1 MKKFFSFFAA
11 LLFAG
16 SMMAGSYTISFKD
29 NGEGKGDS
37 STSLTSTDV
46 ADYVAEGAEYFSAV
60 AVTGKVYLGQGG
72 YGLKF
77 GSSSSAGS
85 ITLTLVT
92 PVTPTSIVMNA
103 SPWSGTEGSG
113 LLQDSIFAT
122 KSTGAKGTFA
132 DFTYDYDGATQVT
145 TIVVGTNTKRGYVK
159 SITVNYEGEVTPSAV
174 ATPVISGET
183 EFTESTQVSISCTT
197 ANAEIYFTVDG
208 TDPTSNSLPYEEP
221 FTLNASA
228 TVKAIAYD
236 GENNQSAIA
245 SKTFTKVVPP
255 ANLGEKTIAEF
266 LTLKNLKDT
275 CILTGVVDSI
285 KNTTYGNLYLS
296 DTTGQVYVYG
306 VLNAAG
312 ESKKFADLNV
322 EAGDTLTIKAIYS
335 EFNNAPQ
342 VKNAIFVSVKKAQG
356 ETPAAEWT
364 EIVFNEAVAAADLPA
379 DASFEFEGLHV
390 AITDSE
396 NKMAIDANNAYFG
409 TADEYTKYAFRLKTG
424 GKSLNGSK
432 QNFITINVPED
443 GLLRLAVRTGS
454 GSDSTRTLVLA
465 QGNDTLYNA
474 IVKDADAI
482 EVAVNDSTK
491 IKVFPYVTVPV
502 KAGNVDVAYPENS
515 LNFYSFAF
523 QLTVVPPT
531 PVVAQYEVAEA
542 IAAGLKD
549 DDELFVRG
557 IITKLEFKGKNFA
570 KYGSVNIY
578 VKDATGAEGEFEFYN
593 CYSLNADTFRTS
605 VPNYDPQ
612 SSDWTQLREVADE
625 NGNAIHVGDTV
636 IAFGKYKLFNSTH
649 ELNTGCYLTE
659 IKHAPVVPA
668 DTIALDFNVQNTTY
682 AFVDNQ
688 YFDEYGTTDI
698 YLSDIN
704 VNASTY
710 EFEGDGNYLVLDFY
724 PEDANNVTG
733 IYKSEDET
741 LDLEYTYMLTINGTD
756 TAEVMFADAG
766 IMVSIG
772 QTDKE
777 RGVAELAI
785 VGNLIS
791 TEGDI
796 YLLSAA
802 IIAYYDFLPEEQGV
816 ENVVLDLK
824 AIKKIINGNVV
835 IEKNGV
841 QYNVLGNTVK

>member
-1 MKKFFSFFAA
+1 MFAA
-11 LLFAG
+11 VLFAG
-16 SMMAGSYTISFKD
+16 SMMA
-29 NGEGKGDS
+29 
-37 STSLTSTDV
+37 
-46 ADYVAEGAEYFSAV
+46 ADAV
-60 AVTGKVYLGQGG
+60 
-72 YGLKF
+72 
-77 GSSSSAGS
+77 
-85 ITLTLVT
+85 I
-92 PVTPTSIVMNA
+92 
-103 SPWSGTEGSG
+103 
-113 LLQDSIFAT
+113 
-122 KSTGAKGTFA
+122 AKGT
-132 DFTYDYDGATQVT
+132 TNSYDDVTVNSKKAIKMGKSGAGGNMTITVGAGATSLSFYAAAWNNEDAQKVT
-145 TIVVGTNTKRGYVK
+145 ITAPEGVTVTPAE
-159 SITVNYEGEVTPSAV
+159 ITVSANAGLAGSGKSFTVTPEADYAFTVTLSGATAETVLTLASEKRAFVWSATYEAGAAPAV
-174 ATPVISGET
+174 ATPVISGEA

-197 ANAEIYFTVDG
+197 EGAAIYYTVDG
-208 TDPTSNSLPYEEP
+208 VDPTSNSLPYSEP
-221 FTLNASA
+221 FTLNETA
-228 TVKAIAYD
+228 TVKAVAYD
-236 GENNQSAIA
+236 SENNEYSAVA
-245 SKTFTKVVPP
+245 TKTFTKVVPP

-285 KNTTYGNLYLS
+285 KNTQYGNLYLS
-296 DTTGQVYVYG
+296 DATGQVYVYG
-306 VLNAAG
+306 VLNAEG
-312 ESKKFADLNV
+312 QSKKFAELGIDV
-322 EAGDTLTIKAIYS
+322 KDTLTIKAIYS

-342 VKNAIFVSVKKAQG
+342 VKNGIFVSVKKAQG

-364 EIVFNEAVAAADLPA
+364 EIVFNEAVAADDLPA

-424 GKSLNGSK
+424 GKSQTGTK
-432 QNFITINVPED
+432 QNFITLNVPED
-443 GLLRLAVRTGS
+443 GLLRLAVRAGN

-482 EVAVNDSTK
+482 DVAVNDSTK

-502 KAGNVDVAYPENS
+502 KAGNVDVAYPVNA
-515 LNFYSFAF
+515 LNFYGFAF
-523 QLTVVPPT
+523 QLSVVPPT

-557 IITKLEFKGKNFA
+557 IITKLEFKGTNFA

-578 VKDATGAEGEFEFYN
+578 VKDATGAEGEFEFFN

-612 SSDWTQLREVADE
+612 NSKWAQFREVADE
-625 NGNAIHVGDTV
+625 NGNTIHVGDTV
-636 IAFGKYKLFNSTH
+636 VAFGKYKLFNSTH

-766 IMVSIG
+766 IIVNIG

-802 IIAYYDFLPEEQGV
+802 VIAYYDFLPEEQGV
-816 ENVVLDLK
+816 EDVVLDLK

-835 IEKNGV
+835 IEKNGRL
-841 QYNVLGNTVK
+841 YDVLGNTVK